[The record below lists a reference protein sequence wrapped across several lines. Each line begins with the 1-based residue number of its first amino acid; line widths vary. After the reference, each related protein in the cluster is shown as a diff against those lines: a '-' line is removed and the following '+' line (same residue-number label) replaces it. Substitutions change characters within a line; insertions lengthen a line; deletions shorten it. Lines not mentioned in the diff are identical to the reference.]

1 MCGINYLGTDY
12 SKLHIIACVSYHIMQ
27 VFVIWFAYYHHKITT
42 YFIANNNLYVYSTEQ
57 ENIVFEFVEM
67 IFFTDQVNF
76 FKLSKIRPKMEICNL
91 STIII
96 PCRGEF

>member
-12 SKLHIIACVSYHIMQ
+12 SKLHIIACVPYHIMQ

-42 YFIANNNLYVYSTEQ
+42 YFIANNNFYVYSTEQ

-67 IFFTDQVNF
+67 IFLRI
-76 FKLSKIRPKMEICNL
+76 KLIFLSYQKIVRKWKFVICRL
-91 STIII
+91 
-96 PCRGEF
+96 